1 MPALTSI
8 ARIALALA
16 FCAVVAGGADR
27 PLRAEVDPLAQVTR
41 LNRQALDAVQKR
53 EFEKARELLKRAL
66 DLCHAAG
73 LDRHPLAARTH
84 VHMGVVIIE
93 GFKIRPLGIQQF
105 KRALEIA
112 PDIAVTAQ
120 LSTPEID
127 DAFAEAKGDGA
138 MAPSD
143 APPTGGETAAG
154 DEAEPAVPAAK
165 TPTTTPTTTST
176 VTPTAADAQERP
188 RPARA
193 VAAPPPSPAPEPV
206 PPSTAAPQPSGGGI
220 LYHTVSD
227 ARQGR
232 SIRITVN
239 VDEALQFHRLVLAYR
254 ASGGSGFLGREM
266 DPASD
271 GAYSAEIPERAT
283 AGASVAYY
291 IEAQNDDGQPV
302 ASRGSET
309 RPLVI
314 QLGEMAARGA
324 GDGARSA
331 ASGSAAAPARGDAAA
346 RQRRGNGRGDDDDG
360 GDDDDD
366 NDDGGAGG
374 DLGAGRWFAGLLV
387 GSGIGYASGD
397 GELNA
402 DTAVSGRVSAA
413 LLGHVAPEL
422 GYWLRRDLLLSA
434 QARIQIV
441 TGPTEIDANG
451 RTYRPELFALA
462 LFAKLSW
469 LFGAGHLHPF
479 LSGGAGGGQIRHVVT
494 LAALHDC
501 GAARDQTCVDT
512 VVAGPLLA
520 ELGGGLMYSLG
531 SGVALVASTNVQAA
545 GPRLSFNVDVNA
557 GVGFSF

>member
-8 ARIALALA
+8 ARFALALA
-16 FCAVVAGGADR
+16 LCEIAATGAAR
-27 PLRAEVDPLAQVTR
+27 PLRAETDSLAQVTR
-41 LNRQALDAVQKR
+41 LNRQALDAVHKR

-66 DLCHAAG
+66 DLCHVAG
-73 LDRHPLAARTH
+73 LDGHPLAARTH
-84 VHMGVVIIE
+84 IHMGVVIIE

-112 PDIAVTAQ
+112 PDIAVTPQ

-127 DAFAEAKGDGA
+127 DAFAEARGDGGA
-138 MAPSD
+138 AQPDATTADVEAAVAGDAAPSPSPRAP
-143 APPTGGETAAG
+143 APP
-154 DEAEPAVPAAK
+154 
-165 TPTTTPTTTST
+165 
-176 VTPTAADAQERP
+176 AADERP
-188 RPARA
+188 RPARE
-193 VAAPPPSPAPEPV
+193 VAAPPPPLTPSPSPSAAPPAPAASPA
-206 PPSTAAPQPSGGGI
+206 GGI

-232 SIRITVN
+232 AIRITVN
-239 VDEALQFHRLVLAYR
+239 VDEALQLHRLVLAYR
-254 ASGGSGFLGREM
+254 ARGSSEFLGREM
-266 DPASD
+266 DPAGE

-314 QLGEMAARGA
+314 QLGAPAAGGAQGGDGVRADAPATAAAAARA
-324 GDGARSA
+324 
-331 ASGSAAAPARGDAAA
+331 DAAA
-346 RQRRGNGRGDDDDG
+346 RKRRGPGRGDDDDA
-360 GDDDDD
+360 DDDDD
-366 NDDGGAGG
+366 GGGDGI

-387 GSGIGYASGD
+387 GSGVGYASGD

-402 DTAVSGRVSAA
+402 DTAVSGRLSGA

-451 RTYRPELFALA
+451 RSYRPELFALA
-462 LFAKLSW
+462 MFAKLSW
-469 LFGAGHLHPF
+469 LFGAGRLHPF

-494 LAALHDC
+494 LAALRDC
-501 GAARDQTCVDT
+501 GAGHDRTCVDT

-520 ELGGGLMYSLG
+520 ELGGGLMYSVG
-531 SGVALVASTNVQAA
+531 AGVALVASTNVQAA
-545 GPRLSFNVDVNA
+545 APRPSFNVDLNG
-557 GVGFSF
+557 GVAFSF